1 MTENVK
7 YTIESMVDELERHL
21 EYVDEELMRTERD
34 HVDLSAEKENLV
46 KVIEEH
52 KRALLEL
59 YKKG

>member
-7 YTIESMVDELERHL
+7 YTIESRVDELERHL

-34 HVDLSAEKENLV
+34 HVDLSTEKENLV
-46 KVIEEH
+46 KFIEEH

>member
-1 MTENVK
+1 MTESVK
-7 YTIESMVDELERHL
+7 YTLESRIDDFERHL
-21 EYVDEELMRTERD
+21 EYVEEELERTERD